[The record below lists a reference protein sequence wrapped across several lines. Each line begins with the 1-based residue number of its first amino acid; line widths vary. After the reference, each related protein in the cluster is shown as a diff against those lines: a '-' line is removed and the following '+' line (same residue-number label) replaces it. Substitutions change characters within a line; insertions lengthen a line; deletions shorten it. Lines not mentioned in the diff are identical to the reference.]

1 MNNTHIEMRGTFS
14 ICVCVC
20 VLTSTSE
27 YTLSRWQNYLKH
39 FLCGQQRLTFELQ
52 LYIWKLKKLTNNE
65 AHNDFNISQL
75 LSSFVHL
82 LSCWIASPPP
92 LSRLPLLLSLCVP
105 GSLSSSPTQEPG
117 NEATL
122 FPACLLRASLLPP
135 LASSYS
141 LICCYGNHTTT
152 HKCFWMRMGDR
163 LVVYSKL
170 KDLK

>member
-1 MNNTHIEMRGTFS
+1 MRGTFS

-27 YTLSRWQNYLKH
+27 YRLSRWQNYLKH

-92 LSRLPLLLSLCVP
+92 LSRPPLLLSLCVP
-105 GSLSSSPTQEPG
+105 GSLSSPTQEPE

-152 HKCFWMRMGDR
+152 HKCFWMRMGDT

>member
-1 MNNTHIEMRGTFS
+1 MRGTFS

-27 YTLSRWQNYLKH
+27 YRLSRWQNYLKH

-92 LSRLPLLLSLCVP
+92 LSRPPLLLSLCVP
-105 GSLSSSPTQEPG
+105 GSLSSPTQEPE

-135 LASSYS
+135 LAPATHSFVAMETT
-141 LICCYGNHTTT
+141 LPHTSAFEWGWGT
-152 HKCFWMRMGDR
+152 R
-163 LVVYSKL
+163 LLFTQNSKT
-170 KDLK
+170 